1 MKSEGRDQYPEALA
15 TSEMANQSPDLQAKL
30 EELQEELDNGEI
42 TQKGF
47 TKRRTLLLNQY
58 QFTPEVATAGGRTL
72 QVHSPEN
79 TSHPANNSSRSNTLL
94 GVPPQPAQD
103 PSLSNRRSISPVAQH
118 LQGHIQDGQPSSRNV
133 SRPPSFYQTN
143 PSSRG
148 SSEGF
153 SAYTPGRYDGPD
165 GDYAFNPYAGTD
177 DPTPRA
183 DTRSNTLLNSQGY
196 FSDFAGQQAAEYP
209 QDEQNG
215 GGHNRY
221 SAGIDSFSPT
231 GNQGPPFEDP
241 SQVSGWTMLNPQVP
255 LEPRDLDFDIFDPH
269 NSNVPMTKFDSIAA
283 ILRHRGREIPRNSAF
298 MVLDSKGKELAMI
311 TWEKLATRAE
321 KVAQVIRE
329 KSSLYVGDR
338 VALIYRTTEII
349 DFAVSLLACFIAGVV
364 AVPIVDFQQYG
375 TLLDILTQTQTH
387 LALTTDFNLK
397 LFERDI
403 QEHRMSWPKGVE
415 WWKTDEFGSYRPKR
429 KDEVPALRPHDIAYF
444 EYTMAPTGE
453 YRGIVHTHRTIM
465 HQMSVLSALV
475 QTAPSTASARDTIAS
490 ALRDKN
496 GQRVAGG
503 GAGEIT
509 FSYLDPRQS
518 IGLILGVLLTVYGG
532 HTTVWADPKV
542 MITPGLYAN
551 LVTRYK
557 ATLMLADYSE
567 LRRVVYNY
575 QMDPMK
581 TREFQKKFDPSFGS
595 VKLCLIDTLTVDSEF
610 HGMLADRWL
619 RPLGNPRAREVV
631 APMLCLPEHGG
642 MVVSMRDSI
651 GLEHQLG
658 CSLDMDPLN
667 GESVA
672 TPRDPRRLSRAN
684 TLVGGVTTLLGH
696 DNTKASTETETEA
709 RNNLGEVLIDKEALK
724 TNEIVVVA
732 YGEEARKKADDQTSV
747 RVGAFGYPIPGASL
761 AIVDPDTQLLCLP
774 NTVGEIWVDSPA
786 LSGGFWSLPKLTQG
800 IFRAVPYR
808 YMPESPTPVPLKEE
822 YLRTGL
828 LGFILGGKVYVLGLY
843 EDRLRQKVE
852 WTDRDAL
859 EPEYRYFFI
868 QHMITSIGRNLSGIF
883 AW

>member
-1 MKSEGRDQYPEALA
+1 MADQNPE
-15 TSEMANQSPDLQAKL
+15 LQAKL
-30 EELQEELDNGEI
+30 DELQQELENGEL
-42 TQKGF
+42 TEKGF
-47 TKRRTLLLNQY
+47 SKRRTLLLTQY
-58 QFTPEVATAGGRTL
+58 QFAPDVLTAGGRTL
-72 QVHSPEN
+72 RVHSVEN
-79 TSHPANNSSRSNTLL
+79 TTHPSNNGSRTNTILGAPPHPEQSSSPRELRSASSSIYLN
-94 GVPPQPAQD
+94 P
-103 PSLSNRRSISPVAQH
+103 RRA
-118 LQGHIQDGQPSSRNV
+118 QDGQNPTPGGSRT
-133 SRPPSFYQTN
+133 PSFYQTN
-143 PSSRG
+143 PSSRA

-153 SAYTPGRYDGPD
+153 TAYTPARYDGPD
-165 GDYAFNPYAGTD
+165 GDYAFNPFAEAD
-177 DPTPRA
+177 EPTPRA

-196 FSDFAGQQAAEYP
+196 FSDFAGQQVADYS
-209 QDEQNG
+209 QDGPNG
-215 GGHNRY
+215 DTQNRY
-221 SAGIDSFSPT
+221 LSGVEAFSPT
-231 GNQGPPFEDP
+231 NNQVPPFEDRT
-241 SQVSGWTMLNPQVP
+241 QVSGWTMLNPQLP
-255 LEPRDLDFDIFDPH
+255 LEPRELDFDIFDPH

-329 KSSLYVGDR
+329 KSSLYTGDR
-338 VALIYRTTEII
+338 VALIYRATEII

-397 LFERDI
+397 LFQRDI

-415 WWKTDEFGSYRPKR
+415 WWKTDEFGSYHPKR
-429 KDEVPALRPHDIAYF
+429 KDEIPALRPHDIAYF

-465 HQMSVLSALV
+465 HQMSVLSALI
-475 QTAPSTASARDTIAS
+475 QTAPSPASARDKIAS

-496 GQRVAGG
+496 GHRVAGG

-518 IGLILGVLLTVYGG
+518 IGLIFGVLLTVYGG
-532 HTTVWADPKV
+532 HSTVWADPKV

-551 LVTRYK
+551 LITRYK
-557 ATLMLADYSE
+557 TTLMLADYNE

-575 QMDPMK
+575 QNDPLK
-581 TREFQKKFDPSFGS
+581 TREFQKKFDPSFAS

-610 HGMLADRWL
+610 HGMLGDRYL
-619 RPLGNPRAREVV
+619 RPLGNPRANEVV

-642 MVVSMRDSI
+642 MVISMRDSI

-658 CSLDMDPLN
+658 VSLDVDHSEHGSSM
-667 GESVA
+667 

-684 TLVGGVTTLLGH
+684 TLVSGVTTLLGH
-696 DNTKASTETETEA
+696 DNTKASTEIEG
-709 RNNLGEVLIDKEALK
+709 RGNLGELLIDKEALK
-724 TNEIVVVA
+724 INEIVVVA
-732 YGEEARKKADDQTSV
+732 HGEEARKRSDDQSTV
-747 RVGAFGYPIPGASL
+747 RVGAFGHPIPGASL

-808 YMPESPTPVPLKEE
+808 YMAESPTPVPLKEE

-828 LGFILGGKVYVLGLY
+828 LGFVSGGKVYVLGLY

-852 WTDRDAL
+852 WTEKDTL